1 MKFDP
6 TQFDP
11 ANLFDFQLAWD
22 YLPFILS
29 GLPMTIIIT
38 LIGMAIGLIL
48 GLVLAAARNS
58 KQWIIRVPA
67 RLYISVMRSIPI
79 LVFLF
84 ILYFGLPMLG
94 LELTA
99 FVSACL
105 GFGLASAAFIAEINR
120 AAFNSI
126 DAGQWE
132 ACRALNMSY
141 IQTMRK
147 VILPQAVRTA
157 LPPLG
162 NVIIDMLKAT
172 SLAAVIT
179 IPELFQK
186 AQMVAGR
193 TYDTM
198 TVYILAAL
206 IYWVL
211 ILLISFVQERLEKRY
226 SRYL

>member
-6 TQFDP
+6 SKFDP
-11 ANLFDFQLAWD
+11 ANIFDFHLAWD

-38 LIGMAIGLIL
+38 LIGMAIGLVL
-48 GLVLAAARNS
+48 GLLLAAASNS
-58 KQWIIRVPA
+58 KNWILRVSA

-79 LVFLF
+79 LVLLF

-94 LELTA
+94 LEFTA
-99 FVSACL
+99 LVAACL

-141 IQTMRK
+141 VQTMRK

-206 IYWVL
+206 IYYVL
-211 ILLISFVQERLEKRY
+211 ILLISFAQERLEKHY
-226 SRYL
+226 SKFL

>member
-1 MKFDP
+1 VKFDP
-6 TQFDP
+6 SKFDP
-11 ANLFDFQLAWD
+11 ANIFDFQLAWD
-22 YLPFILS
+22 YLPFIL
-29 GLPMTIIIT
+29 GGIPMTLLIT
-38 LIGMAIGLIL
+38 LIGMSIGLIL
-48 GLVLAAARNS
+48 GLILAAARNS
-58 KQWIIRVPA
+58 KNWMFRLPA
-67 RLYISVMRSIPI
+67 RLYISIMRGTPV
-79 LVFLF
+79 LVLLF
-84 ILYFGLPMLG
+84 ILYFGLLMLG
-94 LELTA
+94 IELTA
-99 FVSACL
+99 IVAACL

-132 ACRALNMSY
+132 AGRALNLSY

-147 VILPQAVRTA
+147 IILPQAIRVA

-193 TYDTM
+193 TFDSM
-198 TVYILAAL
+198 TVYILAGL
-206 IYWVL
+206 IYWSL
-211 ILLISFVQERLEKRY
+211 CLLISFAQERLEKRY
-226 SRYL
+226 SKFL

>member
-6 TQFDP
+6 SKFDP
-11 ANLFDFQLAWD
+11 ANIFDFQLAWD
-22 YLPFILS
+22 YLPFIL
-29 GLPMTIIIT
+29 GGVPITIIIT
-38 LIGMAIGLIL
+38 VIGMAIGLVI
-48 GLVLAAARNS
+48 GFILAAARNA
-58 KQWIIRVPA
+58 KMKMLRWPA
-67 RLYISVMRSIPI
+67 RLYISFFRGIPV
-79 LVFLF
+79 LVLLF

-105 GFGLASAAFIAEINR
+105 GFGLTGAAFIAEIYR

-126 DAGQWE
+126 DRGQWE
-132 ACRALNMSY
+132 AGRALNLSW
-141 IQTMRK
+141 IQTMWK
-147 VILPQAVRTA
+147 VIMPQAVRTA
-157 LPPLG
+157 IPPLG
-162 NVIIDMLKAT
+162 NVFMDMLKAT

-179 IPELFQK
+179 IPDLFQK

-206 IYWVL
+206 IYWPLCV
-211 ILLISFVQERLEKRY
+211 IISVVQERLEKRF
-226 SRYL
+226 SKFL

>member
-6 TQFDP
+6 SKFDP
-11 ANLFDFQLAWD
+11 ANIFDFQLAWD
-22 YLPFILS
+22 YLPFIL
-29 GLPMTIIIT
+29 GGIPMTLLIT
-38 LIGMAIGLIL
+38 LIGMSIGLIL
-48 GLVLAAARNS
+48 GLILAAARNS
-58 KQWIIRVPA
+58 KNWMFRLPA
-67 RLYISVMRSIPI
+67 RLYISIMRGTPV
-79 LVFLF
+79 LVLLF
-84 ILYFGLPMLG
+84 ILYFGLLMLG
-94 LELTA
+94 IELTA
-99 FVSACL
+99 IVAACL

-132 ACRALNMSY
+132 AGRALNLSY

-147 VILPQAVRTA
+147 IILPQAIRVA

-193 TYDTM
+193 TFDSM
-198 TVYILAAL
+198 TVYILAGL
-206 IYWVL
+206 IYWSL
-211 ILLISFVQERLEKRY
+211 CLLISFAQERLEKRY
-226 SRYL
+226 SKFL